1 MVREESY
8 PFIPAEIEGDALVEH
23 NGITGIE
30 LMGREWLCVKRRR
43 TQHNS
48 MHAMQPNLALH
59 LQNHPR

>member
-1 MVREESY
+1 MVREK
-8 PFIPAEIEGDALVEH
+8 PCPIIPADFERDALVGH
-23 NGITGIE
+23 KAITGIE